1 MDEYLAR
8 SVTPAQGSYV
18 KLRGYQSDPYVT
30 GTVDHTSRYYYDSSE
45 SISWTDMLEVGCAVE
60 HGDSGGA
67 CFGVTTDTGRTGQV
81 VGVISQGNS
90 SRTLVVKSSNVAD
103 Y

>member
-1 MDEYLAR
+1 
-8 SVTPAQGSYV
+8 
-18 KLRGYQSDPYVT
+18 
-30 GTVDHTSRYYYDSSE
+30 
-45 SISWTDMLEVGCAVE
+45 MLEIGCAVE

-67 CFGVTTDTGRTGQV
+67 CFGISTDTGRTGRV

-90 SRTLVVKSSNVAD
+90 SRTLVVKASNVTD